1 MRRFAL
7 IGVGGFVAPRHL
19 DSIHRVGGELVAAT
33 DPSDSVGVLDRHF
46 PEARFFKEIERFDRF
61 LEKLRRGGDAT
72 KIDWISICSPNYLH
86 DAHIRLALRVRAN
99 ALSEKPLVL
108 SPWNLDALALLE
120 EEYERRVFTVLQLR
134 LHPAVIALRERLEK
148 RLEAGAS
155 EKVHEID
162 LTYITRRG
170 PWYEVSWKGDEARSG
185 GVLMNIGVH
194 FFDLLLALF
203 GEARSYTLHH
213 REPRKVAGALELERA
228 RVRFFLSIDAVD
240 LSPEV
245 REAGGFAERRL
256 LIDGDDLDLSAGFT
270 DLHTRVYEETLE
282 GRGHGIEDARPSIE
296 LVHRLRSAPVD
307 PAADGRHPKLAR
319 AI

>member
-1 MRRFAL
+1 MTRFAL

-19 DSIHRVGGELVAAT
+19 DAIHRVGGELVAAT

-61 LEKLRRGGDAT
+61 LEKLRRGGEAT

-120 EEYERRVFTVLQLR
+120 EEYERRVYNVLQLR
-134 LHPAVIALRERLEK
+134 LHPAVIALQERL
-148 RLEAGAS
+148 RDS
-155 EKVHEID
+155 DSVHDVE

-170 PWYEVSWKGDEARSG
+170 PWYDVSWKGDEARSG

-203 GEARSYTLHH
+203 GAAGSYTIHH
-213 REPRKVAGALELERA
+213 REPRRVAGALELARA
-228 RVRFFLSIDAVD
+228 RVRFFLSIDAQD
-240 LSPEV
+240 LSPAV
-245 REAGGFAERRL
+245 RDAGGFAERSL
-256 LIDGDDLDLSAGFT
+256 LIDGEELDLSAGFT
-270 DLHTRVYEETLE
+270 DLHTRVYEETLG
-282 GRGHGIEDARPSIE
+282 GRGFGIEDARPSIE
-296 LVHRLRSAPVD
+296 LVHRLRSAPVE
-307 PAADGRHPKLAR
+307 PRADGVHPKLLR
-319 AI
+319 SSR

>member
-1 MRRFAL
+1 MTRFAL
-7 IGVGGFVAPRHL
+7 IGVAGFVAPRHL
-19 DSIHRVGGELVAAT
+19 EAIHRVGGELVAAT

-46 PEARFFKEIERFDRF
+46 PEARFFREIERFDRF
-61 LEKLRRGGDAT
+61 LEKLRRGGEGS

-134 LHPAVIALRERLEK
+134 LHPAVLALKERLEQSD
-148 RLEAGAS
+148 A
-155 EKVHEID
+155 VHEVD

-170 PWYEVSWKGDEARSG
+170 PWYDVSWKGDDARSG
-185 GVLMNIGVH
+185 GILMNIGVH
-194 FFDLLLALF
+194 FFDLLIHLF
-203 GEARSYTLHH
+203 GAERSAVIHH
-213 REPRKVAGALELERA
+213 REPRRVGGALELERA
-228 RVRFFLSIDAVD
+228 RVRFFLSIDASD
-240 LSPEV
+240 LSPAV

-270 DLHTRVYEETLE
+270 DLHTRVYEESLA
-282 GRGHGIEDARPSIE
+282 GRGFGIEEARPAIE
-296 LVHRLRSAPVD
+296 LVHRLRSAPIDV
-307 PAADGRHPKLAR
+307 AADGRHPKLG
-319 AI
+319 